1 MVLHATILNDHLEY
15 MKEYIERGSEVN
27 YKDFADWTPLHCAV
41 FMGNVLYIKEL
52 IHRPY
57 ISLQEKNDEGKTPI
71 QLAIESGSLFGEEN
85 AVTCLLE
92 RGVEIEE
99 DIWHKLLI
107 LALNYDIVQYVRL
120 AHKARVELHN
130 TNIETKISLHKAV
143 CCHAVKIIRF
153 FGETFS

>member
-1 MVLHATILNDHLEY
+1 M
-15 MKEYIERGSEVN
+15 
-27 YKDFADWTPLHCAV
+27 
-41 FMGNVLYIKEL
+41 
-52 IHRPY
+52 
-57 ISLQEKNDEGKTPI
+57 
-71 QLAIESGSLFGEEN
+71 AIESGSLFGEEN